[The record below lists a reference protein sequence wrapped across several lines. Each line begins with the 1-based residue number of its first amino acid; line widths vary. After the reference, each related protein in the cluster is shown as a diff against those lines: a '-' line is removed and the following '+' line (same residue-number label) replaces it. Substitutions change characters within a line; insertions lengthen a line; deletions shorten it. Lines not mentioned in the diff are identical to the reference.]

1 MDTFATIILSLFG
14 ITIGTFWLGFLYCT
28 FIMNYMKGSKHYYWI
43 KKHLMTDKD
52 LEPLD

>member
-1 MDTFATIILSLFG
+1 MDIITLFFIVFGTIFG
-14 ITIGTFWLGFLYCT
+14 IFWLGFLYCT
-28 FIMNYMKGSKHYYWI
+28 FIMEYMKGSKHYYWI